1 MIQALTAFTDCLL
14 RPKLTIL
21 WTTHGSRAAVDRFHM
36 LAGIA
41 TLPKYSSH
49 VRRVIHS
56 AGDQRIEFGNGSRII
71 FRSWSAWH
79 GSGFS
84 NVDTLVLDEAELLTD
99 DMEDGLAAM
108 QCGVASPETIRISS
122 RDD

>member
-1 MIQALTAFTDCLL
+1 MIQAFTAFMDCLL

-41 TLPKYSSH
+41 KLPKWSSH
-49 VRRVIHS
+49 VRRVVHS

-71 FRSWSAWH
+71 FQPRSAWH

-99 DMEDGLAAM
+99 DMEDDLAAM
-108 QCGVASPETIRISS
+108 QCGVANPETIRIGGG
-122 RDD
+122 DD